1 MANRRYE
8 KYYALTKGNT
18 NAISLTV
25 YYHLGGYN
33 MFTYEPMKRGYYLSI
48 TPCNITR
55 RDGYSTV
62 ETAAFSGYKTLI
74 KELKRDSQ
82 KAFDEAVK
90 FATDNAKEI
99 FAMWFPDLEVDW
111 ETEL

>member
-18 NAISLTV
+18 NAVNVTV

-33 MFTYEPMKRGYYLSI
+33 MFTYEPIKRGYYISI
-48 TPCNITR
+48 TPCNKVK
-55 RDGYSTV
+55 RDGYSTI

-90 FATDNAKEI
+90 YAEENAKQL
-99 FAMWFPDLEVDW
+99 FKTWFPDLE
-111 ETEL
+111 TEWKEI

>member
-18 NAISLTV
+18 NAIHVSV

-33 MFTYEPMKRGYYLSI
+33 MFTYKPEKRGYYISVG
-48 TPCNITR
+48 PCNISR
-55 RDGYSTV
+55 KNGYSTV

-82 KAFDEAVK
+82 KTYDEAVK
-90 FATDNAKEI
+90 FATENIKEI
-99 FAMWFPDLEVDW
+99 FATWFPELETNW
-111 ETEL
+111 EEV

>member
-18 NAISLTV
+18 NAIHVTV

-33 MFTYEPMKRGYYLSI
+33 MFTHEPIKRGYYLSI
-48 TPCNITR
+48 GPCNVNR
-55 RDGYSTV
+55 KDGYSTI

-74 KELKRDSQ
+74 KELKRDSN
-82 KAFDEAVK
+82 KAYEEAVK
-90 FATDNAKEI
+90 FAEDNMRTLFKT
-99 FAMWFPDLEVDW
+99 WFPDLE
-111 ETEL
+111 TEWKPL

>member
-8 KYYALTKGNT
+8 KYYAITKGNT
-18 NAISLTV
+18 NAIHLTV
-25 YYHLGGYN
+25 AYNLGGYN
-33 MFTYEPMKRGYYLSI
+33 MFTYKPEKRGYYFSL
-48 TPCNITR
+48 TPVNLTR
-55 RDGYSTV
+55 KSGYTTV

-82 KAFDEAVK
+82 KAFEEAVK